1 MNLFANNRKRKI
13 LRLLW
18 YLPFLRLTVENLPLT
33 SNLFTRFIVSNIL
46 NSVKKSK
53 NENCCT
59 EMDYQIN
66 QSVVSDRII
75 RQQYDR
81 GEKKK
86 AKYYENQ
93 N

>member
-46 NSVKKSK
+46 NSVKKFNDSQTTK
-53 NENCCT
+53 GL
-59 EMDYQIN
+59 
-66 QSVVSDRII
+66 SDKSICYI
-75 RQQYDR
+75 GLDCQTTI
-81 GEKKK
+81 
-86 AKYYENQ
+86 
-93 N
+93 